1 MDKKICTKCKIEK
14 NVDNFCKNKTRKDG
28 LSDWCKDCLAEYR
41 NSRKE
46 EIKAY
51 RENNKD
57 KIYASNNRYKKK
69 NREIQKNYQRKYF
82 ANNKEKVL
90 ESQRKRRKE
99 RYETE
104 PLYKLKEQA
113 RRLVWLSFH
122 RMQKAKRSHTESVIG
137 CSLETLADYLS
148 KTFYENYG
156 IEYDGTQD
164 VHIDHIIPLSTAK
177 TEEDVYKLCH
187 YTNLQLL
194 YATDNLK
201 KNARLNYKLGG
212 E

>member
-1 MDKKICTKCKIEK
+1 M
-14 NVDNFCKNKTRKDG
+14 
-28 LSDWCKDCLAEYR
+28 
-41 NSRKE
+41 
-46 EIKAY
+46 
-51 RENNKD
+51 
-57 KIYASNNRYKKK
+57 
-69 NREIQKNYQRKYF
+69 
-82 ANNKEKVL
+82 

>member
-69 NREIQKNYQRKYF
+69 NREIQKIISVNILQIIKKRFWKV
-82 ANNKEKVL
+82 KGKGEKKDTKQ
-90 ESQRKRRKE
+90 S
-99 RYETE
+99 
-104 PLYKLKEQA
+104 LY
-113 RRLVWLSFH
+113 
-122 RMQKAKRSHTESVIG
+122 I
-137 CSLETLADYLS
+137 
-148 KTFYENYG
+148 N
-156 IEYDGTQD
+156 
-164 VHIDHIIPLSTAK
+164 
-177 TEEDVYKLCH
+177 
-187 YTNLQLL
+187 
-194 YATDNLK
+194 
-201 KNARLNYKLGG
+201 
-212 E
+212 